1 VTYFEHK
8 LTNKALNRLTLLLSF
23 LFVFANCNSQPKT
36 GGPIEDQTTDEKI
49 MVGAAQFDRYLP
61 ILLDK
66 RVGLV
71 VNQTSKVAN
80 SHLVD
85 TLLSKGVAINKVFA
99 PEHGFRGDADAG
111 ATIED
116 GIDKKSQLP
125 IISLYGSN
133 KKPTSEQLSDL
144 DVIVFDI
151 QDVGTRFYTYIST
164 MHYVM
169 EAAAENQKEVL
180 ILDRPNP
187 NGMYVAGPVLDM
199 ELQSFVGMHPIPI
212 VHGLT
217 VGELAKMIVGEGW
230 LSTPNR
236 LNYDVIKC
244 LNYDHSMSYSLPV
257 KPSPNLPN
265 DLSIKLYPSLCLFEG
280 TVVSVG
286 RGTKMPFQQ
295 IGHPSFIDLKYQF
308 TPESIEGMAS
318 NPKYKNQACYGLKFE
333 RHDHHF
339 TLEYL
344 IDFYNRYEGDDFF
357 NSYFNKLAGNKTL
370 QEQIKAGLRAKEV
383 TTSWEE
389 ELNAYRE
396 IRKKYLLYPDFE

>member
-1 VTYFEHK
+1 
-8 LTNKALNRLTLLLSF
+8 LNRLILLLSF
-23 LFVFANCNSQPKT
+23 LIAQTNCNGQPKT
-36 GGPIEDQTTDEKI
+36 AGPKEVEKSDEI
-49 MVGAAQFDRYLP
+49 IIGAARFDKYLP
-61 ILLDK
+61 ILLNK

-71 VNQTSKVAN
+71 VNQTSTVG
-80 SHLVD
+80 STHLVD
-85 TLLSKGVAINKVFA
+85 TLMALDVDIKKVFA

-116 GIDKKSQLP
+116 GIDKKTQLP

-133 KKPTSEQLSDL
+133 KKPSSVQLEDL
-144 DVIVFDI
+144 DVIIFDI

-169 EAAAENQKEVL
+169 EAAAENNKELL

-187 NGMYVAGPVLDM
+187 NGMYVAGPVLDPVLDM

-217 VGELAKMIVGEGW
+217 VGELASMIIGEGW

-236 LNYDVIKC
+236 LSYNIAKC
-244 LNYDHSMSYSLPV
+244 LNYDHSKGYSLPV

-280 TVVSVG
+280 TVISVG
-286 RGTKMPFQQ
+286 RGTQFPFQQ
-295 IGHPSFIDLKYQF
+295 IGHPHFTDLPYSF
-308 TPESIEGMAS
+308 TPESIQGMAS
-318 NPKYKNQACYGLKFE
+318 NPKYENETCYGVKFE

-344 IDFYNRYEGDDFF
+344 IDFYKRYEGDDFF
-357 NSYFNKLAGNKTL
+357 NTYFNKLAGNKTL
-370 QEQIKAGLRAKEV
+370 QVQIKAGLSAEEITNSWAKE
-383 TTSWEE
+383 
-389 ELNAYRE
+389 LDDYRSM
-396 IRKKYLLYPDFE
+396 RKDYLLYPDFE